1 MPGSIPALERKLKAI
16 RRRKKALLG
25 TAAGGPRRRKR
36 TGGDYWTAL
45 WNK

>member
-1 MPGSIPALERKLKAI
+1 MPESIPALERKLKAI

-25 TAAGGPRRRKR
+25 TRRRKR